1 MLSMVAFMYA
11 KLLVLFRVS
20 DIDIIEVKLD
30 YHFTDKDQFT
40 AKQNDFFLAAALTR
54 FDSNTTV
61 TEDKRYGELLIEQYG
76 WGNEELGYSYGTT
89 PIENHFCSDEELGYE
104 RTESTRIF
112 PVFPRSQREVDNY
125 RNKWKCVDE
134 SKLGIWG
141 DYNSAQAM

>member
-1 MLSMVAFMYA
+1 
-11 KLLVLFRVS
+11 
-20 DIDIIEVKLD
+20 
-30 YHFTDKDQFT
+30 
-40 AKQNDFFLAAALTR
+40 LAAALTR

-61 TEDKRYGELLIEQYG
+61 TEDKRYGELRIEQYG
-76 WGNEELGYSYGTT
+76 WGNEELGYGYGTT